1 MSDSMQSLIELRN
14 TLIIQIK
21 ISLNKKSFGGKSWHF
36 TLALKIGI
44 LHYEAVPD
52 IASSSIRCSGHGA
65 KQQSRIP
72 MQKPITIFTLE
83 YFIDLVSRKRFLIL
97 IPFCLSMLIGLSMFL
112 RLPKVYEA
120 RTLILVEPQ
129 RVPGEYVR
137 SLIPQDMSSRIS
149 TISQQILSR
158 SNLEKVI
165 ERFQLFS
172 GIEHEKMFVEDKLDA
187 LRKKIS
193 VQVSRASGG
202 ANAFSITFQGG
213 APEMVMEATN
223 ALTSVFIESNLQIRE
238 EQAMGTSDFLDAE
251 LDGMRSKLDQ
261 LESRLQNYRR
271 LHMGELPEQLDSN
284 HRLMETTRIQLE
296 AKRERLRNERSRLTT
311 VDNEIDRL
319 KIDLERDRK
328 AKSVLAVTAGSRE
341 SSDLQPLEQL
351 REQLASLKGG
361 YTDQHP
367 DVTRLRKKIEE
378 MTREAK
384 SETSASNKESNA
396 KAAAL
401 SPQSPLERSLSDRA
415 HQRLEILSGIN
426 SLQDDISKNDRQ
438 IREYQQRIERTPKR
452 EEELL
457 SLKRDYDNIQS
468 SYKSL
473 LNRKLE
479 ADMAVNMEKKK
490 KGEQFRVLDYA
501 KLPEKPVS
509 PNPNKFFFM
518 SLAAGLG
525 LGFGIV
531 LLLNYID
538 DSVRRAD
545 ELDIAGI
552 PVLATI
558 PSLSSPRRQ
567 LCLKVKTAMTVCGVL
582 TATGLTGAF
591 AYLAV

>member
-1 MSDSMQSLIELRN
+1 
-14 TLIIQIK
+14 
-21 ISLNKKSFGGKSWHF
+21 
-36 TLALKIGI
+36 
-44 LHYEAVPD
+44 
-52 IASSSIRCSGHGA
+52 
-65 KQQSRIP
+65 

-97 IPFCLSMLIGLSMFL
+97 IPFCLSMLIGLSMFV

-137 SLIPQDMSSRIS
+137 SLVPQDMSSRIS

-172 GIEHEKMFVEDKLDA
+172 GIEHEKMFVEDKLNV
-187 LRKKIS
+187 LRKQIS
-193 VQVSRASGG
+193 VQISRASGG

-213 APEMVMEATN
+213 APEMVMEVTN
-223 ALTSVFIESNLQIRE
+223 ALTSVFIEANLQIRE
-238 EQAMGTSDFLDAE
+238 EQAMGTSDFLDTE
-251 LDGMRSKLDQ
+251 LDGMRSKLEQ
-261 LESRLQNYRR
+261 LESRLQDYRR

-284 HRLMETTRIQLE
+284 HRLMETIRIQLE
-296 AKRERLRNERSRLTT
+296 ARRERLRNERSRLTT

-319 KIDLERDRK
+319 KIDIERDRK
-328 AKSVLAVTAGSRE
+328 AKTVPAVTAGSRE
-341 SSDLQPLEQL
+341 SSDLQPIEQL

-367 DVTRLRKKIEE
+367 DVIRLRKKIEE

-396 KAAAL
+396 SAAAL
-401 SPQSPLERSLSDRA
+401 SPQSPLERSLADRA
-415 HQRLEILSGIN
+415 HQRLEILSGVN

-509 PNPNKFFFM
+509 PNPKKFFFM

-567 LCLKVKTAMTVCGVL
+567 LWLKVKTAMTVCGVL